1 MHFHAPERHTVL
13 SRVQI
18 ARIAF
23 VFVIG
28 FFALARTLP
37 DSLRIVWPIYVFG
50 YYTDT
55 TGTITTIFPDSPAE
69 KAGLRLGDR
78 VLVKDFA
85 QADRKGGL
93 IGRTYSAYNPIRH
106 MSIVRDRVRMS
117 VEIKGVAE
125 SLATRGVILLREIV
139 ALITIAIG
147 MLLAIVRPNRAT
159 LGFFHFVVGGDVY
172 PNALTNIW
180 LDYPWRMI
188 VDMVNDVL
196 VAGAG
201 IGLFMFALGFP
212 RDIPT
217 RWRIPADG
225 IAGIVWLISS
235 VLFLWSDIGP
245 TYGAWTNANPAA
257 HAYAVL
263 QTTIAVL
270 AILVFVITLFRTRG
284 ADQVRVAWVVVAF
297 MIAVLGELVAERF
310 YPGTL
315 KYYQYV
321 ALLALPILPA
331 FAVSYGVTR
340 YHILGID
347 FFVNRAIVYAAM
359 TTAIV
364 CVIGLMEEGFS
375 YWFVMNTNLAYAII
389 IAITL
394 VFGTFFGKIRDGIR
408 FVVDRLMFR
417 DRLDAHDRLDAI
429 ARELPHAIDRERI
442 EYALT
447 SEVQQALDL
456 RCAALFELRGDRY
469 VIVADAHWPPSAAWV
484 PSDDPTL
491 QRVAR
496 LGIAE
501 FLRERDW
508 IGWSPDLRA
517 VTPRVAVPIE
527 VDAGAPFI
535 AVYGVEQSGVDI
547 DVDEVRALER
557 LATGAAVGFSSLRTR
572 ELAEHLEE
580 LMVLR
585 EENARLRARLAEL
598 SAEGEGVRPL
608 TETPR
613 PRFVE

>member
-389 IAITL
+389 IAVTL
-394 VFGTFFGKIRDGIR
+394 VFGAFFGKIRDAIR
-408 FVVDRLMFR
+408 FIVDRSLFR
-417 DRLDAHDRLDAI
+417 DRLVAHGYLDTLS
-429 ARELPHAIDRERI
+429 RELPHAASREHI
-442 EYALT
+442 EHALT
-447 SEVQQALDL
+447 VAVQEALKL
-456 RCAALFELRGDRY
+456 RCAVLFERRGDKFI
-469 VIVADAHWPPSAAWV
+469 VVADVYWPPGVAEI
-484 PSDDPTL
+484 PGDDPAL
-491 QRVAR
+491 ERVIR
-496 LGIAE
+496 EGIAQQ
-501 FLRERDW
+501 LHDRDW
-508 IGWSPDLRA
+508 MPWSPDLRPL
-517 VTPRVAVPIE
+517 TPRVAVPIE
-527 VDAGAPFI
+527 VDAGQPFV
-535 AVYGVEQSGVDI
+535 AVYGIEFSGVDI
-547 DVDEVRALER
+547 DPDEIHILER
-557 LATGAAVGFSSLRTR
+557 LASHAAIGFTNLRTR

-580 LMVLR
+580 LIGLR
-585 EENARLRARLAEL
+585 EENAELRKRLAEL
-598 SAEGEGVRPL
+598 EGNGSVRPL
-608 TETPR
+608 TEVPR
-613 PRFVE
+613 SSG